1 MLLKGVQELVED
13 IFLSFLATSNVRVHR
28 TIVGPLKVFNVHSA
42 VSIAIKTLEG
52 VINES
57 LAAIVHLS
65 NNLSKELIIVDGSL
79 TVPIKQ
85 VKDSGN
91 LRGISWE
98 NTVVLHG
105 LTKLSKGKGLR
116 AIVIHDAEYALKAVN
131 STDTSRNDFV
141 S

>member
-28 TIVGPLKVFNVHSA
+28 TIVGSLKVFDVHSA
-42 VSIAIKTLEG
+42 VSIAIKALEG

-57 LAAIVHLS
+57 LAAIIHLS

-91 LRGISWE
+91 FGGISWE

-105 LTKLSKGKGLR
+105 LTKLSKGKGL
-116 AIVIHDAEYALKAVN
+116 
-131 STDTSRNDFV
+131 
-141 S
+141 